1 MWFKPD
7 RLLIGLG
14 PFLVFGLGGRRQG
27 SGELT
32 GFFLCFVMNRL
43 EKEPI
48 VVMREDSSRGLSK
61 FEKKKRT
68 K

>member
-1 MWFKPD
+1 
-7 RLLIGLG
+7 
-14 PFLVFGLGGRRQG
+14 LVFGLGGRRQG